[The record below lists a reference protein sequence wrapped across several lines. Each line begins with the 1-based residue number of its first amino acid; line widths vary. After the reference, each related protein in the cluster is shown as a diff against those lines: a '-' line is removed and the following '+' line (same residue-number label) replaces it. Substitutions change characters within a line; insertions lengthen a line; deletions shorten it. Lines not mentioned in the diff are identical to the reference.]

1 MSYVSVE
8 EITASVSGVVTT
20 SLTSLAEFLPSFVGG
35 LVVFTVGI
43 IVSTIVNR
51 VIRAALKAIKF
62 EDLLKRYGLSQVE
75 GREVSWTDVLA
86 ELARWSVIIVFLIP
100 TLSVWGIGQANEVLA
115 QILSYIPNV
124 AVAVIIAL
132 VGLVFAN
139 LAHDA
144 VLSASKSLGRSL
156 AHTGALVAR
165 WAIVVFV
172 SLVVLNQLGIGADLI
187 RILFTGLVA
196 FLAIAGG
203 LAFGLGGS
211 DVAKDLLNQLRERFK
226 R

>member
-1 MSYVSVE
+1 MSVE
-8 EITASVSGVVTT
+8 EITASVSGVVAT
-20 SLTSLAEFLPSFVGG
+20 SLTALAEFLPRFVGG
-35 LVVFTVGI
+35 LVVFIVGLIIATV
-43 IVSTIVNR
+43 VNR
-51 VIRAALKAIKF
+51 VIKAALRAIRF
-62 EDLLKRYGLSQVE
+62 EEFLKRYGLSQVE
-75 GREVSWTDVLA
+75 GREVSWSDVLA

-100 TLSVWGIGQANEVLA
+100 TLSVWGIGQANDVLA

-172 SLVVLNQLGIGADLI
+172 ALVVLNQLGIGADLI
-187 RILFTGLVA
+187 RILFTGFVA

-211 DVAKDLLNQLRERFK
+211 DTAKDLLNQLRERFK
-226 R
+226 K

>member
-1 MSYVSVE
+1 MSIE
-8 EITASVSGVVTT
+8 EITASVSGVVAT

-35 LVVFTVGI
+35 LVVFIVGI
-43 IVSTIVNR
+43 IVSAIVNR
-51 VIRAALKAIKF
+51 VIRTALKTIKF
-62 EDLLKRYGLSQVE
+62 EDFLKRYGLSQVE

-100 TLSVWGIGQANEVLA
+100 TLSVWGIGQANDVLA

-124 AVAVIIAL
+124 AVAVIVAL

-144 VLSASKSLGRSL
+144 VLSASKSLGKSL

-165 WAIVVFV
+165 WSIVVFV

-187 RILFTGLVA
+187 RILFTGFVA